1 MASTAPIP
9 VTTLKQFQ
17 PLDALSETRLEE
29 LSALCFIERVSRQLD
44 PFRIQALAGKAVYLL
59 RGELAL
65 TQKDG
70 RAHVLVGGTDEARHP
85 IGRKAS
91 FVAAKTITDVELFR
105 IDDDLIDIM
114 ATWDQLAQ
122 IERAPRGAQPTARP
136 NAARSTHSGGDW
148 RLMTGLF
155 SMNNLRHGAF
165 AQLPT
170 AHIAEMLGRFLRVP
184 TKRGEVVVREG
195 DDGDYYFILEQGRAQ
210 VTRKVGGVDMKLAQ
224 LKAGDA
230 FGEEAL
236 LSDGKRNATVTMLAD
251 GSLLRLAKADFDA
264 LLRKPLLK
272 ELDIE
277 AARAKVAKGGLWIDV
292 RYPSEHQYDKIAE
305 SLNIPLAEVRNA
317 PGILDAKR
325 EYVVYCQTGRRSSAA
340 AFLLAQRGFNAF
352 VLAGGLAANPAVRSS

>member
-1 MASTAPIP
+1 MSSTAQVS

-29 LSALCFIERVSRQLD
+29 LSALCFVERVSRQLD
-44 PFRIQALAGKAVYLL
+44 PFRLQALAGKAVYLL

-70 RAHVLVGGTDEARHP
+70 RALVLVGGTDEARHP
-85 IGRKAS
+85 IGRKAN
-91 FVAAKTITDVELFR
+91 FVGAKAITDVELFR

-122 IERAPRGAQPTARP
+122 VEGSPRGAP
-136 NAARSTHSGGDW
+136 NAVTAKNSSQGGDW
-148 RLMTGLF
+148 RLMTGMF

-165 AQLPT
+165 ARLPT
-170 AHIAEMLGRFLRVP
+170 AHIAEMLGRFERLPV
-184 TKRGEVVVREG
+184 KRGETVVREG
-195 DDGDYYFILEQGRAQ
+195 DDGEHYFILEQGRAQ

-236 LSDGKRNATVTMLAD
+236 LSDGKRNATVTMLVE
-251 GSLLRLAKADFDA
+251 GMLLRLAKADFNL
-264 LLRKPLLK
+264 LLRKPLLQ
-272 ELDIE
+272 ELELE
-277 AARAKVAKGGLWIDV
+277 AARDKVRAGGLWIDV
-292 RYPSEHQYDKIAE
+292 RYPSEHQYDKVE
-305 SLNIPLAEVRNA
+305 GSLNIPLAEVRNA
-317 PGILDAKR
+317 PGILDAGR
-325 EYVVYCQTGRRSSAA
+325 DYIVYCQTGRRSSAA

-352 VLAGGLAANPAVRSS
+352 VLAGGLAANPAIRPN